1 MTPVRLAVA
10 VLTLL
15 LLPCTAF
22 PQSNSATAAVTQDP
36 PADTA
41 HPASMV
47 EWAVPSHGTKLNAVL
62 YLASGSGQHGVVVLL
77 HGFPGYERNF
87 DVAQSIRRAGWDALV
102 FHYRGTWGSPG
113 IFSFSHSMEDTE
125 AAIAY
130 VRSPEVTRKYGI
142 DPKRIVL
149 LGHSMGGFMAAHA
162 AAHDPQ
168 LAGVILLAAW
178 NIGATPVT
186 NADARKKTIADFA
199 TEMGPLHGCTPE
211 GLVREIEQNAKTW
224 DYATYA
230 PAMKSLPVLV
240 VSTNDELRPDNEA
253 LYAALQKAGDNR
265 VKYTHFDTDHGFSDK
280 RIALQVAVVEWLNS
294 L

>member
-1 MTPVRLAVA
+1 
-10 VLTLL
+10 
-15 LLPCTAF
+15 
-22 PQSNSATAAVTQDP
+22 
-36 PADTA
+36 
-41 HPASMV
+41 MV
-47 EWAVPSHGTKLNAVL
+47 EWAVPSHGANLNAVL
-62 YLASGSGQHGVVVLL
+62 YLASGPGPPGVVILL

-87 DVAQSIRRAGWDALV
+87 DVAQSIRRAGWDALI
-102 FHYRGTWGSPG
+102 FHYRGAWGSPG
-113 IFSFSHSMEDTE
+113 DFSFSNSMEDTD

-130 VRSPEVTRKYGI
+130 VRSPEVVRKYAI

-178 NIGATPVT
+178 NIGTTPLT
-186 NADARKKTIADFA
+186 NADAKKKTIAEFA

-211 GLVREIEQNAKTW
+211 GLVREIEQNAKSW

-230 PAMKSLPVLV
+230 SSLKSLPILV
-240 VSTNDELRPDNEA
+240 VSTNDDLRPVNEA
-253 LYAALQKAGDNR
+253 LYAALQKADDTR
-265 VKYTHFDTDHGFSDK
+265 AKYAHFDTDHGFSDK
-280 RIALQVAVVEWLNS
+280 RIALQLAVVEWLNG